1 MTGHEKDK
9 TLVGGASSL
18 DPQSFD
24 PIRHPIFPFIMMIWV
39 TLFEPKMTLSVCVP
53 RCGTYANQKE
63 YIFFVSHGVG
73 ILFRTLQIKPEVII
87 TINFTNVLHYF
98 ELKPEDF
105 I

>member
-1 MTGHEKDK
+1 MKKDK

-39 TLFEPKMTLSVCVP
+39 TLFEPKMAPNVCVP

-63 YIFFVSHGVG
+63 YIFLCPTVWEFYLK
-73 ILFRTLQIKPEVII
+73 LFKLS
-87 TINFTNVLHYF
+87 
-98 ELKPEDF
+98 LK
-105 I
+105 